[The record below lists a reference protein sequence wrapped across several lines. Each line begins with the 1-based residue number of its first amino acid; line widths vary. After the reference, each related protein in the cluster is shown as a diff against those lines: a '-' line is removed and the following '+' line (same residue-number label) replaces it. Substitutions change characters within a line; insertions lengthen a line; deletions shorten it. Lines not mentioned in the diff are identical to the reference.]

1 MIRVV
6 FAINNKLYCDGVA
19 FYLKDRSEFVVQASV
34 YSVPELLSTIE
45 RQIPAVVVMDTTMA
59 DAIVAL
65 GTILKSWPEIRVV
78 AIALADEDA
87 DVLRWAEAGA
97 AGLLTRDNPL
107 EQLVDSI
114 MAASRGEVSCS
125 SRVAA
130 TLVRRVAAL
139 AGKGEPTPMSDLT
152 RRQAR
157 VLALITDGLSN
168 KEIAR
173 ALGIEVSTVKN
184 HVHQLLTKLNV
195 TRRCVAAAVAR
206 RQGVGASVQR
216 VVFWFAWLV
225 SAAPQAWMST

>member
-1 MIRVV
+1 MISVV
-6 FAINNKLYCDGVA
+6 VAVNNKLYCDGLA
-19 FYLKDRSEFVVQASV
+19 FSLKDHSEIVVQATV
-34 YSVPELLSTIE
+34 YSAPELLSTIE
-45 RQIPAVVVMDTTMA
+45 RQIPAVVVMDTMMA

-78 AIALADEDA
+78 AIALADEDVE
-87 DVLRWAEAGA
+87 VLRWAEAGA

-107 EQLVDSI
+107 EQLVDSV

-139 AGKGEPTPMSDLT
+139 AGKGEPAPMSDLT

-195 TRRCVAAAVAR
+195 TRRSVAAAVAR
-206 RQGVGASVQR
+206 RQGVGGSVQR
-216 VVFWFAWLV
+216 VVFGFAWVV
-225 SAAPQAWMST
+225 SAAPQVV